1 MKLHEGEEFSKNI
14 MAASFYH
21 EFSANKARAQQARY
35 HKINS
40 SEENAR
46 ALARK
51 LDRYPGVKRAMSS
64 RAQSHHFNRLYKS
77 LQAANLIKTE
87 PKAIF
92 SSGGKVISHDQES
105 VAT

>member
-35 HKINS
+35 AKATNS
-40 SEENAR
+40 GEESAR

-51 LDRYPGVKRAMSS
+51 LDRYPGIKRATAS

-77 LQAANLIKTE
+77 L
-87 PKAIF
+87 
-92 SSGGKVISHDQES
+92 
-105 VAT
+105 